1 LVMANRGKIHPKI
14 GLISNHALVL
24 VYVTLQTDMK
34 VIEHLQQA
42 KSTLISFEILPPVKG
57 KGIQSLYDHLDPL
70 MEFKPSFINVTY
82 HRSEHVFKKRTDGSF
97 EKVVVRKRPGT
108 EAICA
113 AIMNKYMVDTV
124 PHLICGGFG
133 INETEDALINLHYL
147 GIDNVLVLRGD
158 AAKNESAFEPEPG
171 GHRYAIDLL
180 KQVTNLN
187 NGVYLE
193 EDLKNSSR
201 TKFCIGVAGYPEKH
215 FEAPNMDTDLK
226 FLKQKVEAGADYI
239 VTQMFFDNRKY
250 YAFVD
255 ACRNIGITVPIIPG
269 LKPVYTKKQLTV
281 LPKTFHID
289 LPTDLAN
296 EMIRC
301 KTDKDVELVGEEW
314 LLEQSKDLM
323 KSGVPVLHYYTL
335 GKPHI
340 VANVVGQLR

>member
-1 LVMANRGKIHPKI
+1 MVMANRGKIHPKI